1 MDTVLALTQITA
13 LACFS
18 VLSIILI
25 VVLLRVKTL
34 TGELQEDLREIRT
47 RSAPVLDNL
56 EAITSKV
63 RAITENI
70 DEQVEGVR
78 DSITSIRSIADDI
91 VLLERR
97 VQERVEGP
105 VLDTVAYLV
114 AIIKGL
120 RTFIERV
127 RA

>member
-1 MDTVLALTQITA
+1 VDTVLALTQIIA

-18 VLSIILI
+18 VLSVMLI
-25 VVLLRVKTL
+25 VVLVRVKTL
-34 TGELQEDLREIRT
+34 VVEVQEDLREIRS
-47 RSAPVLDNL
+47 RSVPVLDNL

-63 RAITENI
+63 RTISENI

-78 DSITSIRSIADDI
+78 DSIASIRSVADDI

>member
-1 MDTVLALTQITA
+1 VDTVLAITQIIA
-13 LACFS
+13 LVCFS
-18 VLSIILI
+18 ILSIILI
-25 VVLLRVKTL
+25 AVLLRVKTL
-34 TGELQEDLREIRT
+34 VIEAQENLREIRT
-47 RSAPVLDNL
+47 RSIPLLDNL

-63 RAITENI
+63 RSISESV

-78 DSITSIRSIADDI
+78 EAITSIRGVAEDI

>member
-1 MDTVLALTQITA
+1 VDTVLELMQIIALV
-13 LACFS
+13 CFS
-18 VLSIILI
+18 ILSVILI
-25 VVLLRVKTL
+25 AVLLRVKTL
-34 TGELQEDLREIRT
+34 VVEAQENLREIRS
-47 RSAPVLDNL
+47 RSVPLLDNL
-56 EAITSKV
+56 EAITSKI
-63 RAITENI
+63 RSISENV

-78 DSITSIRSIADDI
+78 DAISSIRGVAEDI
-91 VLLERR
+91 VILERR

>member
-1 MDTVLALTQITA
+1 MDTVLELMQIIALV
-13 LACFS
+13 CFS
-18 VLSIILI
+18 ILSVILI
-25 VVLLRVKTL
+25 AVLLRVKTL
-34 TGELQEDLREIRT
+34 VVEAQENLREIRS
-47 RSAPVLDNL
+47 RSVPLLDNL
-56 EAITSKV
+56 EAITSKI
-63 RAITENI
+63 RSISENV
-70 DEQVEGVR
+70 DEQMEGVR
-78 DSITSIRSIADDI
+78 DAISSIRGVAEDI
-91 VLLERR
+91 VTLERR

>member
-1 MDTVLALTQITA
+1 VDTVLAITQIIA

-18 VLSIILI
+18 VLSVTLI
-25 VVLLRVKTL
+25 VVLVRVKTL
-34 TGELQEDLREIRT
+34 VVEVQEDLREIRS
-47 RSAPVLDNL
+47 RSVPVLDNL

-63 RAITENI
+63 RTISENI

-78 DSITSIRSIADDI
+78 DSIASIRSVADDI

>member
-1 MDTVLALTQITA
+1 MDTVLELMQIIALV
-13 LACFS
+13 CFS
-18 VLSIILI
+18 ILSVILI
-25 VVLLRVKTL
+25 AVLLRVKTL
-34 TGELQEDLREIRT
+34 VVEAQENLREIRS
-47 RSAPVLDNL
+47 RSVPLLDNL
-56 EAITSKV
+56 EAITSKI
-63 RAITENI
+63 RSISENV

-78 DSITSIRSIADDI
+78 DAISSIRGVAEDI
-91 VLLERR
+91 VTLERR

>member
-1 MDTVLALTQITA
+1 VDTVLAITQIIA
-13 LACFS
+13 LVCFS
-18 VLSIILI
+18 ILSIILI

-34 TGELQEDLREIRT
+34 VIEAQENLREIRA
-47 RSAPVLDNL
+47 RSVPLLDNL

-63 RAITENI
+63 RAISESV

-78 DSITSIRSIADDI
+78 EAITSIRGVAEDI

>member
-1 MDTVLALTQITA
+1 MDTVLALTQIVA

-18 VLSIILI
+18 VLSVMLI
-25 VVLLRVKTL
+25 VILLRVKSL
-34 TGELQEDLREIRT
+34 IVELQDDLREIRT
-47 RSAPVLDNL
+47 RSVPVLDNL

-63 RAITENI
+63 RTISENI

-78 DSITSIRSIADDI
+78 DSIASIRSVADDI

>member
-1 MDTVLALTQITA
+1 MDTVLALTQIIA

-18 VLSIILI
+18 VLSVMLI
-25 VVLLRVKTL
+25 VILLRVKSL
-34 TGELQEDLREIRT
+34 IVELQDDLREIRS
-47 RSAPVLDNL
+47 RSVPVLDNL

-63 RAITENI
+63 RTISENI

-78 DSITSIRSIADDI
+78 DSIASIRSVADDI

>member
-1 MDTVLALTQITA
+1 MDTVLAITQIIA
-13 LACFS
+13 LVCFS
-18 VLSIILI
+18 ILSIILI

-34 TGELQEDLREIRT
+34 VIEAQENLREIRA
-47 RSAPVLDNL
+47 RSVPLLDNL

-63 RAITENI
+63 RAISESV

-78 DSITSIRSIADDI
+78 EAITSIRGVAEDI

>member
-1 MDTVLALTQITA
+1 MDTVLAITQIIA
-13 LACFS
+13 LVCFS
-18 VLSIILI
+18 ILSIILI
-25 VVLLRVKTL
+25 AVLLRVKTL
-34 TGELQEDLREIRT
+34 VVEAQENLREIRT
-47 RSAPVLDNL
+47 RSVPLLENL

-63 RAITENI
+63 RSISENV

-78 DSITSIRSIADDI
+78 EAITSIRGVAEDI

>member
-1 MDTVLALTQITA
+1 MDTVLELMQIIALV
-13 LACFS
+13 CFS
-18 VLSIILI
+18 ILSVILI
-25 VVLLRVKTL
+25 AVLLRVKTL
-34 TGELQEDLREIRT
+34 VVEAQENLREIRS
-47 RSAPVLDNL
+47 RSVPLLDNL
-56 EAITSKV
+56 EAITSKI
-63 RAITENI
+63 RSISENV

-78 DSITSIRSIADDI
+78 DAISSIRGVAEDI
-91 VLLERR
+91 VILERR